1 MEIDRSRD
9 SFTALS
15 QMTKL
20 VSLELLEPANLIIG
34 FSSVLESLV
43 NEISEIENKTE
54 VNVRI
59 KQIVEDLSVIQRQG
73 EFMSKVLKKMNL
85 ESEWYQIP
93 SVINGKKL

>member
-1 MEIDRSRD
+1 
-9 SFTALS
+9 
-15 QMTKL
+15 MTKL

-34 FSSVLESLV
+34 FASVLESLV
-43 NEISEIENKTE
+43 NEISEIENKIE
-54 VNVRI
+54 MNVRI